1 LSSASGNPNP
11 PPSGAEL
18 IAHRKDAFRSLTEGW
33 GSVFIIREEGNAVS
47 SPIRIEISRV
57 GGNATDVPLP
67 RYATEHAAG
76 MDVAA
81 AVDGDVLLKPGQTRL
96 IPTGF
101 AIALPP
107 GYEAQVRPRSG
118 LAIKHGIGILNSPG
132 TIDADYRGEV
142 KVIVTNF
149 GTEDFVIRR
158 GDRIAQ
164 MVIARHERGVWE
176 EREKLGDTGRGAGG
190 FGHTG
195 R

>member
-1 LSSASGNPNP
+1 MDLS
-11 PPSGAEL
+11 
-18 IAHRKDAFRSLTEGW
+18 
-33 GSVFIIREEGNAVS
+33 
-47 SPIRIEISRV
+47 
-57 GGNATDVPLP
+57 
-67 RYATEHAAG
+67 
-76 MDVAA
+76 A
-81 AVDGDVLLKPGQTRL
+81 AVEGEVVLIPGETKL

-118 LAIKHGIGILNSPG
+118 LAIKYGIGILNSPG

-142 KVIVTNF
+142 KIILTNF
-149 GTEDFVIRR
+149 GKENFVVRR

-164 MVIARHERGVWE
+164 LVIARHERAVWE
-176 EREKLGDTGRGAGG
+176 EKESLEETERGEGG